1 MRKSILLL
9 IVFIGLIN
17 NSSANEIIN
26 GNDMLLS
33 VNKQVTNINTE
44 ELLKELDSNPKV
56 VLIDVR
62 TQSEI
67 INLGTILRGQ
77 NRNIPRGWLEFRIE
91 DEAPSKDTP
100 IIVYCG
106 LNLRSPLAAQT
117 LERMGYTNVKN
128 YSDGYFKWKEA
139 GLPVYI
145 SDKDPETAL
154 YSKPVKVSE
163 NVYSAIG
170 ATQPPT
176 YQNNNHNNNV
186 SFVIGSESVLVFNA
200 GGSYSIAKAIHDEI
214 KKITSLPVKYVVL
227 ENAQSHAILGS
238 KYWKEQ
244 GANIIAHELALK
256 EIVSHGND
264 IYQRAARVLKDKIEG
279 SEIVLPDQTYSSRMI
294 LSLGDT
300 VAELLYLGGSHSP
313 DDIQLWLPQQKILIS
328 GDTTFNVRMLPIFL
342 NTDTKSWIETFDKIV
357 ELNPKII
364 IPGHGDPTD
373 LQTVTRF
380 TKDYLIYMRSEVEKV
395 LEDDGGLYE
404 AYLIDQS
411 RYRDWGTYNELHKQN
426 AERIF
431 REMEFQ

>member
-1 MRKSILLL
+1 MRKSIFLL
-9 IVFIGLIN
+9 IVYLGLIN

-33 VNKQVTNINTE
+33 VNKQVTNINTD
-44 ELLKELDSNPKV
+44 ELLKELESNPKV

-176 YQNNNHNNNV
+176 YQNNNH
-186 SFVIGSESVLVFNA
+186 
-200 GGSYSIAKAIHDEI
+200 
-214 KKITSLPVKYVVL
+214 
-227 ENAQSHAILGS
+227 
-238 KYWKEQ
+238 
-244 GANIIAHELALK
+244 IIMFHL
-256 EIVSHGND
+256 
-264 IYQRAARVLKDKIEG
+264 
-279 SEIVLPDQTYSSRMI
+279 
-294 LSLGDT
+294 
-300 VAELLYLGGSHSP
+300 
-313 DDIQLWLPQQKILIS
+313 
-328 GDTTFNVRMLPIFL
+328 
-342 NTDTKSWIETFDKIV
+342 
-357 ELNPKII
+357 
-364 IPGHGDPTD
+364 
-373 LQTVTRF
+373 
-380 TKDYLIYMRSEVEKV
+380 
-395 LEDDGGLYE
+395 
-404 AYLIDQS
+404 
-411 RYRDWGTYNELHKQN
+411 
-426 AERIF
+426 
-431 REMEFQ
+431 